1 MKSLFKTLTVVS
13 LLGFSYFSIA
23 GTVEEEREKLYPGC
37 TFKPGRFCCPSYDNN
52 GKAITYCSN
61 IKENN

>member
-1 MKSLFKTLTVVS
+1 MKSLFKTIAIVS

-37 TFKPGRFCCPSYDNN
+37 TFKPGRYCCPSYDTN
-52 GKAITYCSN
+52 GKEIPYCMD
-61 IKENN
+61 IIENK